1 MLKKLPLKPL
11 LVAIAAT
18 GALNIT
24 VIAAAQAGVT
34 SPTTSVATNDAVNV
48 GKVNASSG
56 ILTESGKLLAST
68 NEKLTKKKIFQST
81 QSETVISKKQMQALG
96 PASGAAQALSTAPGI
111 TVRGY
116 AGVASTGRYAISVR
130 GAKVGWASV
139 AGNPERNGI
148 TVLFDGIPMNDLVSN
163 NGSWD
168 SNEIPI
174 LQMISGINV
183 IYGPGNPASRWFDSL
198 GGTINFVPVQ
208 PSLKPSAEA
217 GTFFGSNGTYGL
229 HFNVKTGAYNGWSAV
244 LAGGYTQN
252 NTFRTGSFNAPSRAF
267 AYFGKVVKS
276 FKSGTFSVGGY
287 INSANEFRPNFI
299 PVSPIQGITTQG
311 LNANAPLYSQATSGY
326 YSSLPESLWFK
337 QLTVQDYML
346 YSKLHLKLDRDV
358 GLHEM
363 LWYRHGHRIHNRINN
378 FQLEPGSA
386 PGNTNEYY
394 YPNSDTFGDK
404 LYFDWKL
411 PYNTVKAGGYWI
423 QQQENSLQA
432 NPQNNSIP
440 QTAIASFTNPT
451 VQYNSTTTD
460 TTYLAGF
467 IQDTIKP
474 ISGLNITPGLSAVE
488 FATQFYNNGTEGIPY
503 VAPSAVNFSAT
514 PNGSKTFTK
523 LEPSIGLHYAPVK
536 WGAAYANYA
545 ITYQNANNGAFGAYN
560 GNIVNYS
567 TLQPVKS
574 TDYEIGAKFLVK
586 SWLFLHDFTFNVNYY
601 NDHLSNETIPITLA
615 NGTERFAGAN
625 STLNGVNLTV
635 ADSPNWH
642 WHMYANLGLSHDY
655 YNSYTPSG
663 GGITSSGLPA
673 SYSPNMTFTAGAYY
687 RTYLDGILISPNLVD
702 QYTSSQYLFNN
713 LTGAPSYQT
722 QGGYNVLNAGITLK
736 TEIFNR
742 YVPTLKNVSLSAG
755 ITNLLGRK
763 YNPIE
768 YITSG
773 GYFGGNSAGTILADP
788 GAPRQYYVAVSAK
801 F

>member
-1 MLKKLPLKPL
+1 MHRKLPLKPL

-18 GALNIT
+18 GTLNIT
-24 VIAAAQAGVT
+24 VMAVAKAEVT
-34 SPTTSVATNDAVNV
+34 APTTSAYTHRAVNV
-48 GKVNASSG
+48 GKVNA
-56 ILTESGKLLAST
+56 LSGKLLAST
-68 NEKLTKKKIFQST
+68 NVKLTKKKIFQST
-81 QSETVISKKQMQALG
+81 QSETVISKKQIQSLG

-130 GAKVGWASV
+130 GAKVGWSSV
-139 AGNPERNGI
+139 AGSPERNGI
-148 TVLFDGIPMNDLVSN
+148 TVLFDGIPMNDLVSK

-183 IYGPGNPASRWFDSL
+183 IYGPGNPASRWFDSV

-229 HFNVKTGAYNGWSAV
+229 HFNAKTGVYDGWSAV

-252 NTFRTGSFNAPSRAF
+252 NTFRTGSFNAPSKAF
-267 AYFGKVVKS
+267 AYFGKVVKT
-276 FKSGTFSVGGY
+276 FKSGTFSIGGY
-287 INSANEFRPNFI
+287 IDSALEFRPNFV

-326 YSSLPESLWFK
+326 YSSLPASIWYK

-346 YSKLHLKLDRDV
+346 YSKLHLKLDRNI

-363 LWYRHGHRIHNRINN
+363 LWYRYGHRVHNRINN
-378 FQLEPGSA
+378 FQ
-386 PGNTNEYY
+386 PGNTTEYAY
-394 YPNSDTFGDK
+394 THSDTFGDK

-411 PYNTVKAGGYWI
+411 PYNTIKSGGYWI
-423 QQQENSLQA
+423 QQQDNELFSGTLGIG
-432 NPQNNSIP
+432 IP
-440 QTAIASFTNPT
+440 QTAIASINNPS
-451 VQYNSTTTD
+451 VLANSTITD

-467 IQDTIKP
+467 IQDSIQP
-474 ISGLNITPGLSAVE
+474 ISSFTITPGLSAVE
-488 FATQFYNNGTEGIPY
+488 FATQFYNNGFSGFNGVPY
-503 VAPSAVNFSAT
+503 VASGAVKNLSAT
-514 PNGSKTFTK
+514 PNNSKTFTK
-523 LEPSIGLHYAPVK
+523 LEPSLGLRYAPVK

-545 ITYQNANNGAFGAYN
+545 TTYQNANNGAFGAYN
-560 GNIVNYS
+560 GNIVNYV

-586 SWLFLHDFTFNVNYY
+586 SWMFLHDFTLNLNYY
-601 NDHLSNETIPITLA
+601 NDYLSDETVPITLA
-615 NGTERFAGAN
+615 NGTEKFAGAN

-642 WHMYANLGLSHDY
+642 WHMYANLSLSHDY

-663 GGITSSGLPA
+663 GGTTSSGLPA
-673 SYSPNMTFTAGAYY
+673 AYSPNMTLTAGAYY
-687 RTYLDGILISPNLVD
+687 RTYLDGVLISPDLVD

-713 LTGAPSYQT
+713 LTGEPSYQK
-722 QGGYNVLNAGITLK
+722 QGGYNVLNAGVTLK
-736 TEIFNR
+736 TVIFNR
-742 YVPTLKNVSLSAG
+742 YVPTLKNISLSAG

>member
-1 MLKKLPLKPL
+1 MHRKLPLKPL
-11 LVAIAAT
+11 LIAIAAT
-18 GALNIT
+18 GTLNIT
-24 VIAAAQAGVT
+24 VMTVVKAGVT
-34 SPTTSVATNDAVNV
+34 APTTSAHTHRAVNV
-48 GKVNASSG
+48 GKVNA
-56 ILTESGKLLAST
+56 LSGKLLAST
-68 NEKLTKKKIFQST
+68 NVKLTKKKIFQST
-81 QSETVISKKQMQALG
+81 QSETVISKKQIQSLG

-139 AGNPERNGI
+139 AGSPERNGI
-148 TVLFDGIPMNDLVSN
+148 TVLFDGIPMNDLVSK

-183 IYGPGNPASRWFDSL
+183 IYGPGNPASRWFDSV

-229 HFNVKTGAYNGWSAV
+229 HFNAKTGVYDGWSAV

-252 NTFRTGSFNAPSRAF
+252 NTFRTGSFNAPSKAF
-267 AYFGKVVKS
+267 AYFGKVVKT
-276 FKSGTFSVGGY
+276 FKSGTFSIGGY
-287 INSANEFRPNFI
+287 IDSALEFRPNFV

-326 YSSLPESLWFK
+326 YSSLPASIWYK

-346 YSKLHLKLDRDV
+346 YSKLHLKLDRNI

-363 LWYRHGHRIHNRINN
+363 LWYRYGHRVHNRINN
-378 FQLEPGSA
+378 FQ
-386 PGNTNEYY
+386 PGNTTEYAY
-394 YPNSDTFGDK
+394 THSDTFGDK

-411 PYNTVKAGGYWI
+411 PYNTIKSGGYWI
-423 QQQENSLQA
+423 QQQDNELFSGTLGIG
-432 NPQNNSIP
+432 IP
-440 QTAIASFTNPT
+440 QTAIASINNPS
-451 VQYNSTTTD
+451 VLANSTITD

-467 IQDTIKP
+467 IQDSIQP
-474 ISGLNITPGLSAVE
+474 ISSFTITPGLSAVE
-488 FATQFYNNGTEGIPY
+488 FATQFYNNGFSGFNGVPY
-503 VAPSAVNFSAT
+503 VASGAVKNLSAT
-514 PNGSKTFTK
+514 PNNSKTFTK
-523 LEPSIGLHYAPVK
+523 LEPSIGLRYAPVK

-545 ITYQNANNGAFGAYN
+545 TTYQNPNNAAFGDHS
-560 GNIVNYS
+560 GHIINYA

-601 NDHLSNETIPITLA
+601 NDYLSNETIPIVLG
-615 NGTERFAGAN
+615 NGIVNFAGAD

-642 WHMYANLGLSHDY
+642 WHMYANLGFSHDY

-673 SYSPNMTFTAGAYY
+673 SYSPNMTLTAGAYY

-713 LTGAPSYQT
+713 LTGAPSHQT
-722 QGGYNVLNAGITLK
+722 QGGYNILNAGITLK
-736 TEIFNR
+736 TGIFNR
-742 YVPTLKNVSLSAG
+742 YVPTLKNLSLSAG

-763 YNPIE
+763 YNPVE
-768 YITSG
+768 YVTSG
-773 GYFGGNSAGTILADP
+773 GYFGGNSAGSILAYP

>member
-1 MLKKLPLKPL
+1 MYKKLPLKPL

-24 VIAAAQAGVT
+24 VMAAAQAGVT
-34 SPTTSVATNDAVNV
+34 APTTSAATNDTVNV
-48 GKVNASSG
+48 GKINASSG

-81 QSETVISKKQMQALG
+81 QSETVISKKQIQSLG
-96 PASGAAQALSTAPGI
+96 PASGATQALTIAPGI
-111 TVRGY
+111 AVRGY
-116 AGVASTGRYAISVR
+116 AGIASTGRYSISVR
-130 GAKVGWASV
+130 GVKVGWASV
-139 AGNPERNGI
+139 AGDPERSGI
-148 TVLFDGIPMNDLVSN
+148 SILFDGIPMNNLVGN

-229 HFNVKTGAYNGWSAV
+229 HFNVKTGAYDGWSAV

-267 AYFGKVVKS
+267 AYFGKVVKT
-276 FKSGTFSVGGY
+276 FKSGTFSIGGY
-287 INSANEFRPNFI
+287 IDSANEFRPNFI

-311 LNANAPLYSQATSGY
+311 LDANAPLYSQATSGY
-326 YSSLPESLWFK
+326 YYSLPKSLWFK
-337 QLTVQDYML
+337 QLTVQDWML
-346 YSKLHLKLDRDV
+346 YSKLYLKLDRNV
-358 GLHEM
+358 GLHEV
-363 LWYRHGHRIHNRINN
+363 LWYRHGHRVHNRINN
-378 FQLEPGSA
+378 FQ
-386 PGNTNEYY
+386 PGNTTEYY
-394 YPNSDTFGDK
+394 YPSSDTFGDK

-411 PYNTVKAGGYWI
+411 QFNTVKAGGYWI
-423 QQQENSLQA
+423 QQQYNSLISMT
-432 NPQNNSIP
+432 PNNGIP
-440 QTAIASFTNPT
+440 QTAIASFANPT
-451 VQYNSTTTD
+451 VDYNNTTTD

-467 IQDTIKP
+467 VQDTIKP
-474 ISGLNITPGLSAVE
+474 LAGLKITPGLSAVE
-488 FATQFYNNGTEGIPY
+488 FATQFYNNGAEGFPY
-503 VAPSAVNFSAT
+503 VVPGAVNYTAT

-523 LEPSIGLHYAPVK
+523 LEPSVSFRYAPVK
-536 WGAAYANYA
+536 WGTLYANYA
-545 ITYQNANNGAFGAYN
+545 LTYQNPINGAYGSYS
-560 GNIVNYS
+560 GNLVNYN

-574 TDYEIGAKFLVK
+574 TDYEVGAKFLIK
-586 SWLFLHDFTFNVNYY
+586 NWMFLHDFTFNVNYY
-601 NDHLSNETIPITLA
+601 HDYLSNETVPIALA
-615 NGTERFAGAN
+615 SVTYEFAGAD

-635 ADSPNWH
+635 ADSPSWH
-642 WHMYANLGLSHDY
+642 WHLYANLGLSHNY
-655 YNSYTPSG
+655 FNSYTPSG
-663 GGITSSGLPA
+663 GGISSSGLPV
-673 SYSPNMTFTAGAYY
+673 SYNPNMTLTAGAYY
-687 RTYLDGILISPNLVD
+687 RAYVDGVLISPNLVD

-713 LTGAPSYQT
+713 LTGSPSRQKMS
-722 QGGYNVLNAGITLK
+722 GYNVLNAGVTFK
-736 TEIFNR
+736 TDKLNR
-742 YVPTLKNVSLSAG
+742 YIPTLKSVSLSAG
-755 ITNLLGRK
+755 LTNLLGRK

-788 GAPRQYYVAVSAK
+788 GAPRQYYIAISAK

>member
-1 MLKKLPLKPL
+1 MRITLQIKPL
-11 LVAIAAT
+11 
-18 GALNIT
+18 
-24 VIAAAQAGVT
+24 VIALAASGAMTISIIAKAETAITAPAV
-34 SPTTSVATNDAVNV
+34 SSATNGTVNV

-56 ILTESGKLLAST
+56 YLTESGKLLAST
-68 NEKLTKKKIFQST
+68 DEKLTKKKIFQST
-81 QSETVISKKQMQALG
+81 QSETVISKKQIQSLG

-111 TVRGY
+111 AVRGY

-148 TVLFDGIPMNDLVSN
+148 TILFDGIPMNDLVSN

-208 PSLKPSAEA
+208 PSLTPSAEA
-217 GTFFGSNGTYGL
+217 GTFFGSNGTYGV
-229 HFNVKTGAYNGWSAV
+229 HFDAKTGAYDGWSAV

-267 AYFGKVVKS
+267 AYFGKVVKT
-276 FKSGTFSVGGY
+276 FHSGTFSIGGY
-287 INSANEFRPNFI
+287 IDSANEFRPNFI

-346 YSKLHLKLDRDV
+346 YSKLHLKLDRDI

-378 FQLEPGSA
+378 FQ
-386 PGNTNEYY
+386 PGNTTEYY

-404 LYFDWKL
+404 LYFDWRL

-423 QQQENSLQA
+423 QQQENSFFSGT
-432 NPQNNSIP
+432 PGTGIP
-440 QTAIASFTNPT
+440 QTAIASINNPS
-451 VQYNSTTTD
+451 VQANSTTTD

-467 IQDTIKP
+467 IQDSIRP
-474 ISGLNITPGLSAVE
+474 VAGLKITPGLAAVE
-488 FATQFYNNGTEGIPY
+488 FATQFYNNGFNGVPY

-514 PNGSKTFTK
+514 PNSSKTFTR
-523 LEPSIGLHYAPVK
+523 LEPSIGLRYAPVK

-545 ITYQNANNGAFGAYN
+545 TTYQNANNGAFGAYN
-560 GNIVNYS
+560 GNIVNYA

-586 SWLFLHDFTFNVNYY
+586 SWMFLHDFTFNVNYY
-601 NDHLSNETIPITLA
+601 NDYLSNETVPITLA
-615 NGTERFAGAN
+615 NGTEKFAGAN
-625 STLNGVNLTV
+625 STLNGVNLAV

-642 WHMYANLGLSHDY
+642 WHMYANLSLSHDY

-663 GGITSSGLPA
+663 GGTTSSGLPA
-673 SYSPNMTFTAGAYY
+673 AYSPNMTLTAGAYY
-687 RTYLDGILISPNLVD
+687 RTYLAGVLISPDLVD

-713 LTGAPSYQT
+713 LTGEPSYQK
-722 QGGYNVLNAGITLK
+722 QGGYNVLNAGVTLK
-736 TEIFNR
+736 TGMFNR
-742 YVPTLKNVSLSAG
+742 YIPTLKNISLSAG